1 MTFQI
6 PTLTEVLDE
15 LIDRCPDLGMK
26 LMLAA
31 VNNAAATATTNDPRA
46 MIGGTASPTSRYA
59 TRHLWVPG
67 LATADDRIR
76 SILSTSVSATVMTLT
91 VNRIYAAGDTAETA
105 YILGLHPEA
114 LVNLLNDALRRETF
128 LTTVPLTEV
137 VDGDM
142 QTSGVAN
149 WADAGA
155 TSSKVT
161 TAANVPFELAQ
172 SLFANNTGANG
183 YTASGAV
190 RIPRAQTLYIWAIV
204 RADIGTATLWLVD
217 GSGTAIDSMT
227 TTQEEWMFIWKQIA
241 PSSTIEEVAFRLGA
255 AGAGDDS
262 YWGGVGFLS
271 PGVRNFQLP
280 SWMAERWQFRAL
292 SIARFPVA
300 GSTSGEELAR
310 SRQLQRLEEGSNGDF
325 SLYLPEG
332 AANPAWVEL
341 HGDYTGYPLFLSGL
355 RPYADIDTLSVTD
368 LTTTTRCNL
377 NLVVA
382 RAMHLLG
389 QAHPDEYGR
398 YYSQGMVE
406 ADAIRRGQQTDPP
419 KKQRERFI
427 FGQPNA

>member
-1 MTFQI
+1 MSFLI
-6 PTLTEVLDE
+6 PTVTEILDE
-15 LIDRCPDLGMK
+15 LLDRCPELGVK
-26 LMLAA
+26 LTLAT
-31 VNNAAATATTNDPRA
+31 VTTATALATTTDPRA
-46 MIGGTASPTSRYA
+46 MVSGTNAPSNRWAGMY
-59 TRHLWVPG
+59 LWAPG
-67 LATADDRIR
+67 LTADDRIR
-76 SILSTSVSATVMTLT
+76 SIIGPASGSPVSATVFTFT
-91 VNRIYAAGDTAETA
+91 VNRVFTANNSAVTGYVLGMEPN
-105 YILGLHPEA
+105 ILVG
-114 LVNLLNDALRRETF
+114 LLNDALRREPF
-128 LTTVPLTEV
+128 LTTVPLTEP

-271 PGVRNFQLP
+271 PGATNFQLP

-300 GSTSGEELAR
+300 GSTGGEELAR
-310 SRQLQRLEEGSNGDF
+310 SRQLERLEEGQDF
-325 SLYLPEG
+325 RLYFPEG

-341 HGDYTGYPLFLSGL
+341 NGDYSGY
-355 RPYADIDTLSVTD
+355 
-368 LTTTTRCNL
+368 
-377 NLVVA
+377 
-382 RAMHLLG
+382 
-389 QAHPDEYGR
+389 
-398 YYSQGMVE
+398 
-406 ADAIRRGQQTDPP
+406 
-419 KKQRERFI
+419 
-427 FGQPNA
+427 